1 MKKIM
6 FNDRYGLTD
15 AVLRGTKTM
24 TRRLV
29 SQDILN
35 RVASYQEMY
44 YEGTLSS
51 ISTKDALVNMA
62 CNERM
67 LGNVYRVGEEVAIA
81 RSYEALANSGAT
93 QLDKMLETSSTFKKE
108 YCGAGWSN
116 KMFVKAGLMPNRIRI
131 TGVKVERLQDISE
144 DDVYRE
150 GFTKEAINNGWGNAA
165 WHWEAVLT
173 YIDGLGLYKQIRN
186 TNPQEAFAYLIDKVS
201 GYGTWDSNP
210 FVFAY
215 SFQLIKN

>member
-116 KMFVKAGLMPNRIRI
+116 KMFVKAELMPNRIRI
-131 TGVKVERLQDISE
+131 TSVKVERLQDISE
-144 DDVYRE
+144 ADCLRE
-150 GFTKEAINNGWGNAA
+150 GVATVA
-165 WHWEAVLT
+165 HP
-173 YIDGLGLYKQIRN
+173 LGGGIFYSFYRGDIYNSPKR
-186 TNPQEAFAYLIDKVS
+186 AFAALIDKVS
-201 GYGTWDSNP
+201 GKGTWDSNP